1 MYLDTI
7 LISWHVY
14 INYPFW
20 TFPSVGNIKLFQKP
34 NLKNKDLKTIS
45 LYILLQLNLQ
55 NRATGIIKLSDLG
68 KLLLFWS

>member
-45 LYILLQLNLQ
+45 LYILLQLNTQ
-55 NRATGIIKLSDLG
+55 NRAIGHWNHQIVRLG
-68 KLLLFWS
+68 